1 MVSPEFPAPTDGAH
15 WIQATVTGSGTI
27 KFWWKVSSQSGCDYL
42 EFYIDNVLQSGRISG
57 EVAWQE
63 KSYPVSGGGSHTLK
77 WRYVK
82 DAGGSEGY
90 DCGWVDWVQW
100 NGTMT
105 EPATDAWSTLN
116 YVYDAFG
123 RRVEKKYDG
132 RTVLK
137 YLYDGDHCIAEGKKG
152 ASP

>member
-1 MVSPEFPAPTDGAH
+1 VRKHVYGDDDIMSWRAKRGNLPITGIDG
-15 WIQATVTGSGTI
+15 
-27 KFWWKVSSQSGCDYL
+27 
-42 EFYIDNVLQSGRISG
+42 VLQSGRISG

-63 KSYPVSGGGSHTLK
+63 KSYPVSGSGSHSLK

-82 DAGGSEGY
+82 DGSGSEGY

-105 EPATDAWSTLN
+105 EPATDAWATLD
-116 YVYDAFG
+116 YVEACPERSERDAFG